1 MVLSPKSPL
10 SPGVL
15 YYSLQEFLLAVQKNV
30 LVASND
36 TDALRAKP
44 PHWVLMEGHHRHPVD
59 HLPALVVK
67 FAVAYNCWI
76 YQLAR
81 KSQIVQP

>member
-15 YYSLQEFLLAVQKNV
+15 YYSLQELLLAVQKNV

-36 TDALRAKP
+36 VAA
-44 PHWVLMEGHHRHPVD
+44 
-59 HLPALVVK
+59 LPAH
-67 FAVAYNCWI
+67 NCWI

-81 KSQIVQP
+81 KSQIVQL